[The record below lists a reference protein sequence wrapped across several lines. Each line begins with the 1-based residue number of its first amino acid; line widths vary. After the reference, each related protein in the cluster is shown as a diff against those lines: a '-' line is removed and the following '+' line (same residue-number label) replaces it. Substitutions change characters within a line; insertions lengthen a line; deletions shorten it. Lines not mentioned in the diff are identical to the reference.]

1 VRILLEYVTA
11 ITSKLP
17 WAQEISAMRRYLRE
31 SVWCWGVLLVLGV
44 LGVLGANGL
53 AVAADADTLILALNR
68 DQDNMD
74 PHMHFQ
80 RVGILMNINMYDS
93 LLHKNT
99 KLEYE
104 PSLATAWK
112 TLDDT
117 TWEFTLR
124 QGVKFHNGDPFS
136 AEDVKFSFERV
147 LDPATKSPQYGNVR
161 AIK

>member
-1 VRILLEYVTA
+1 
-11 ITSKLP
+11 
-17 WAQEISAMRRYLRE
+17 MRRCLRD
-31 SVWCWGVLLVLGV
+31 SGYHWGVLLGLLVLGM
-44 LGVLGANGL
+44 LGVPHGV
-53 AVAADADTLILALNR
+53 AVAADADTIVMALNR

-124 QGVKFHNGDPFS
+124 
-136 AEDVKFSFERV
+136 
-147 LDPATKSPQYGNVR
+147 
-161 AIK
+161 